1 MAEERILDSSA
12 LMAELKNAT
21 QDMGR
26 VIKAVQAIA
35 KQTNLLSLNSAI
47 EAARAGEAGRGFAV
61 VAEEI
66 KKLAT
71 QSFSS
76 TGESESI
83 KLISSA
89 RLMR

>member
-12 LMAELKNAT
+12 LMAELKSAT

-47 EAARAGEAGRGFAV
+47 EAARAGEAGNA
-61 VAEEI
+61 
-66 KKLAT
+66 KL
-71 QSFSS
+71 FFN
-76 TGESESI
+76 GR
-83 KLISSA
+83 K
-89 RLMR
+89 